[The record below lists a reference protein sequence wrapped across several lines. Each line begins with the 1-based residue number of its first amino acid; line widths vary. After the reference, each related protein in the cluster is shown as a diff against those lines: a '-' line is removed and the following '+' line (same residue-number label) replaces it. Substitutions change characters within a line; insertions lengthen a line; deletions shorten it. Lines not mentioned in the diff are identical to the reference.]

1 MRGNSAFTRAGEILA
16 DRADH
21 GRLLWA
27 VGGRRCYAR
36 EAAGALTLTLT
47 GAADMLVY
55 VVEGVKLDDL
65 T

>member
-1 MRGNSAFTRAGEILA
+1 MKRAFARAGELLA

-27 VGGRRCYAR
+27 VGGRRCHAR
-36 EAAGALTLTLT
+36 EADGALTLTLT
-47 GAADMLVY
+47 GAAGTLVY
-55 VVEGVKLDDL
+55 VVEGVSLDDL